1 MIQRKQT
8 LFLLFS
14 ILLMVGYIFAPLI
27 KVEGGGTQAY
37 YLYPYSMVFSKNV
50 NFPIIGH
57 YFVLLCLVSAGI
69 AIGLNLVTIFL
80 FKFRK
85 AQILFCWLSILPLL
99 YTFCYVYYRWSTTE
113 TIQDQYFYFGNI
125 SPLTAIVFVFLAMF
139 YIRKDEELVKSVDRL
154 R

>member
-14 ILLMVGYIFAPLI
+14 IILMVGYIFSPLVKI
-27 KVEGGGTQAY
+27 LGGGQSFYT
-37 YLYPYSMVFSKNV
+37 YSYSFPLSVNI

-57 YFVLLCLVSAGI
+57 YFVFPCLVSACI
-69 AIGLNLVTIFL
+69 AIGINLLTIFL
-80 FKFRK
+80 FKFRRL
-85 AQILFCWLSILPLL
+85 QIFFCWLSILPLL
-99 YTFCYVYYRWSTTE
+99 FAFCYAYYKWSVSDSTL
-113 TIQDQYFYFGNI
+113 DQYFYFGNI
-125 SPLTAIVFVFLAMF
+125 TPLVAVVLVFLAMF

>member
-14 ILLMVGYIFAPLI
+14 ILIMVGYLFAPLL
-27 KVEGGGTQAY
+27 KAEGGGNTH
-37 YLYPYSMVFSKNV
+37 YLYTYSLFFSKNI

-57 YFVLLCLVSAGI
+57 YFVLLCAVAAGI
-69 AIGLNLVTIFL
+69 AIGLNLITIFL
-80 FKFRK
+80 FKFRRL
-85 AQILFCWLSILPLL
+85 QIVLCWLSILPLL
-99 YTFCYVYYRWSTTE
+99 YTFCYVYYKWSITE
-113 TIQDQYFYFGNI
+113 TTQDGYFYFGNI
-125 SPLTAIVFVFLAMF
+125 SPLVAIIFIFLAMF